1 MVEVG
6 GVGEGRGS
14 LAQSRAAA
22 VCLLLL
28 LFFFCEERN
37 ISVSACLSKILTD
50 ICFYVTDIPHS
61 TCTMMSNNLI
71 KCCQRDH
78 LLEGILNDLIVRA
91 VGLKLFM
98 VSIKDYLVCQLCI
111 GCSLSL
117 SNKGQSCA
125 S

>member
-1 MVEVG
+1 
-6 GVGEGRGS
+6 
-14 LAQSRAAA
+14 
-22 VCLLLL
+22 
-28 LFFFCEERN
+28 
-37 ISVSACLSKILTD
+37 VSACLSKILTD
-50 ICFYVTDIPHS
+50 MCFYVTDIPHS

-71 KCCQRDH
+71 KWCQRDH
-78 LLEGILNDLIVRA
+78 LLEGILNGLIVRA